1 MVLTKV
7 GERDLGALC
16 FTANGPDFFH
26 ASWKKH
32 RLDRRAQAGVSGVYL
47 SSSFMHLSFEYL
59 LIVCMA
65 VGLRVECVFVCG

>member
-1 MVLTKV
+1 MLHS
-7 GERDLGALC
+7 ERACFLSCELEEASLGQA
-16 FTANGPDFFH
+16 
-26 ASWKKH
+26 
-32 RLDRRAQAGVSGVYL
+32 RAGGGKWCL